1 MINCAKIGKS
11 LVLGDC
17 GRSVAAIEPE
27 MVLVNFDDW
36 KAATKEL
43 DGNVL
48 SSVVLASGANGY
60 KYESLKN
67 SFEKDCTLAKGTYQN
82 GFDHK
87 VVARVFANTQSIK
100 DELVKLSAAKVV
112 AILKNCD
119 TKNEETLYEVYGSDN
134 GLEMSEFTSPST
146 DTDGIHYSFTL
157 ASGDNAKESQL
168 PLTLNAGGVE
178 ETKAIVDAL
187 CAKAE

>member
-1 MINCAKIGKS
+1 MINCAKIGKN

-17 GRSVAAIEPE
+17 GRSTAAIEPE

-36 KAATKEL
+36 KAATKEI

-48 SSVVLASGANGY
+48 SSLVLASGANGY

-87 VVARVFANTQSIK
+87 VVARVFANTQDIK
-100 DELVKLSAAKVV
+100 DEVIKLSAAKVV
-112 AILKNCD
+112 AILKNSD
-119 TKNEETLYEVYGSDN
+119 SKTGAIVYEVYGADN
-134 GLEMSEFTSPST
+134 GLEMSELTSPST

-157 ASGDNAKESQL
+157 ASGDNAKESSL
-168 PLTLNAGGVE
+168 PLTLNAGSE
-178 ETKAIVDAL
+178 DETKAMVDAL
-187 CAKAE
+187 CKAE